1 MPSPDLTALTAAI
14 TTGLANL
21 TNAVSASQPVDL
33 DPLVAQIT
41 RVADAVEDS
50 NTQIASVIKV
60 DTAGDSRVLT
70 DPNAP

>member
-14 TTGLANL
+14 TTGFANL
-21 TNAVSASQPVDL
+21 TTAVGASQPVDL

-41 RVADAVEDS
+41 RVADAVETS
-50 NTQIASVIKV
+50 NTQIASVIKA
-60 DTAGDSRVLT
+60 DSAGDVRVMV

>member
-41 RVADAVEDS
+41 RVADAVETS
-50 NTQIASVIKV
+50 NAQVASVIKV

>member
-41 RVADAVEDS
+41 RVADAVETS
-50 NTQIASVIKV
+50 NTQVASVIKV